1 MQLLLLL
8 LFPIHFFAQTDC
20 KTANVTY
27 SLQLFSTKNIQLF
40 DGTHIDQNDTIV
52 VEEACIK
59 DQKVF
64 RIMIP
69 QENQMFAEQSKDRY
83 SKFYKGCFIVKYIDG
98 KRYN

>member
-1 MQLLLLL
+1 MKFLFIL
-8 LFPIHFFAQTDC
+8 LFPITVFAQTDC

-40 DGTHIDQNDTIV
+40 DATHIEPTDTIV
-52 VEEACIK
+52 VEEVCVK

-69 QENQMFAEQSKDRY
+69 QDSELFAKDAKERY
-83 SKFYKGCFIVKYIDG
+83 SEHYPGCFIVRYIDV

>member
-1 MQLLLLL
+1 MKILTL
-8 LFPIHFFAQTDC
+8 LFLPIFAFSQLDC
-20 KTANVTY
+20 KESNVTY

-64 RIMIP
+64 RILIP